1 MWSAASGGTVGATM
15 STSAAALPNRPAIAR
30 EWCHAAVD
38 VARALRDGEPAG
50 APPGLAA
57 LPALAEAHRAGGLEV
72 SLAVRGE
79 GAPLPAAVDQAAY
92 GIAREA
98 LTNAA
103 RHGAGTAA
111 VEVEHAGDA
120 LRLSAVNPTPPG
132 WEPAREG
139 HGLVGMRERAALTG
153 GRLEATGGGG
163 AFRVRAELPLEAGRP

>member
-30 EWCHAAVD
+30 EWRHAAVD

-103 RHGAGTAA
+103 RHGTGTAT
-111 VEVEHAGDA
+111 VELEHAAGA
-120 LRLSAVNPTPPG
+120 LRLTVTNPTPPG
-132 WEPAREG
+132 WVPARDA
-139 HGLVGMRERAALTG
+139 HGLVGIRERAALAG
-153 GRLEATGGGG
+153 GRVDAWGAGG
-163 AFRVRAELPLEAGRP
+163 AFRVRAELPAGRERP